1 MRGETPQ
8 ISRLVQE
15 SAFGDASSSRKRKI
29 LRVACKSRVFRAR
42 PGGANRG
49 NLGNPYGRQGGGR
62 WVLRQPVAPAGRT
75 SAHEKFLGALVQVPP
90 TGDGAG
96 GLAIRP
102 WRLKRGSSASR
113 VSEARAFPC
122 DQFSLEGKAPPN
134 PTGVYNPRHCKT
146 AGKTAQNP
154 ANCTTVCQKAGKFPA
169 TGAVLRFAESS
180 IPVAQRRF
188 AGSAAETSA
197 LCDCRLSKPLK
208 RARKRESPF
217 AFSSSPTACRA
228 GRFLRR
234 EVPFP
239 RAKVGSMQ
247 FSRPEIRRIL
257 EETGKGGQRRGILR
271 FHQRQN
277 CRGSN

>member
-42 PGGANRG
+42 PGGANRR
-49 NLGNPYGRQGGGR
+49 NLGNPYGRQSGGR
-62 WVLRQPVAPAGRT
+62 WVLRQPATPAGHT
-75 SAHEKFLGALVQVPP
+75 SPMKSAWERSCKFQTP
-90 TGDGAG
+90 GDGAG

-134 PTGVYNPRHCKT
+134 PTGVDNLRRCKT
-146 AGKTAQNP
+146 AGETAQNP
-154 ANCTTVCQKAGKFPA
+154 ANYTTACQKAGKFPA
-169 TGAVLRFAESS
+169 TGVVLRFAESS
-180 IPVAQRRF
+180 IPVAQRRL

-217 AFSSSPTACRA
+217 AFSSSPMACRA

-257 EETGKGGQRRGILR
+257 EETGEGGQRRGILR
-271 FHQRQN
+271 FRQRQN